1 MLSGQFKREKCPQ
14 VVLYS
19 PMKMIIIILVK
30 FFNIRAG
37 NVVRGQ
43 GSSGKYSGKEGQE
56 ESKRKTTGGSK
67 VIFTVIFSGF
77 FVFG

>member
-1 MLSGQFKREKCPQ
+1 
-14 VVLYS
+14 
-19 PMKMIIIILVK
+19 MKMIIIILVK

-56 ESKRKTTGGSK
+56 KSKRKTTGGSK
-67 VIFTVIFSGF
+67 VIFTVIFF
-77 FVFG
+77 WFLCFWLKIV